1 MFGSTIARKGKMAM
15 KPASA
20 LQSLECILIFCEP
33 QWCNG
38 VPLPATLDASIEARR
53 PRGTHLGASET
64 PAPAALPFA
73 AVSMAALSSAC
84 ALEGG
89 AALAADRRVRR
100 RLVLRAPLPQRRRL
114 EACEVHVGRICAN
127 ALAARP

>member
-1 MFGSTIARKGKMAM
+1 M

-38 VPLPATLDASIEARR
+38 VPLPATLDASIEACR

-73 AVSMAALSSAC
+73 AVSMDAGGSTD
-84 ALEGG
+84 GG
-89 AALAADRRVRR
+89 ATFEAMLWDAVNVPIEHAGSEWMGDEELSRTPTLNPKSNPNPDPNRV
-100 RLVLRAPLPQRRRL
+100 PSPM
-114 EACEVHVGRICAN
+114 
-127 ALAARP
+127 

>member
-1 MFGSTIARKGKMAM
+1 MVQWGALTGHLACFYKST
-15 KPASA
+15 
-20 LQSLECILIFCEP
+20 
-33 QWCNG
+33 
-38 VPLPATLDASIEARR
+38 PATALR

-64 PAPAALPFA
+64 PAPAELPFA

-84 ALEGG
+84 AVEGG
-89 AALAADRRVRR
+89 AALAADREVGR

-114 EACEVHVGRICAN
+114 AACEVHVGRMCAD